1 MRYLYKET
9 EEIIKERKKTEMKKV
24 GKKILTG
31 VITAGMVL
39 SAMSMSAL
47 ADDGGGD
54 FDSRITDSGW
64 NN

>member
-39 SAMSMSAL
+39 SAMSMSAFAAEGGECRL
-47 ADDGGGD
+47 SDGRWHD
-54 FDSRITDSGW
+54 
-64 NN
+64 

>member
-1 MRYLYKET
+1 
-9 EEIIKERKKTEMKKV
+9 MKKV

>member
-1 MRYLYKET
+1 
-9 EEIIKERKKTEMKKV
+9 MKKV

-54 FDSRITDSGW
+54 IDSRITDSGW